1 MNFCSP
7 RNNQKTYGFKGE
19 WEVNICLN
27 SFNIRSEIWKRSLS
41 VSSFL
46 MHPAVF
52 SNIKI
57 NRSKN
62 CDQFNYRGGASQ
74 LTFTCSKSTIETL
87 EKKV

>member
-1 MNFCSP
+1 
-7 RNNQKTYGFKGE
+7 
-19 WEVNICLN
+19 
-27 SFNIRSEIWKRSLS
+27 
-41 VSSFL
+41 

-74 LTFTCSKSTIETL
+74 TNIYLFKVNNRNTR
-87 EKKV
+87 KKGMKYVQSQQ